1 MFRTLKEAEA
11 CRRQTSPAGT
21 LSQRLNALD
30 NVTWATRKH
39 TAQNGQMRVLTTPGT
54 MSDTPTRSGREQAT
68 RTRLPFLSV
77 SDSLSRNQSLVQRRA
92 EWMWAPSLQTSAV
105 TCHFHLL
112 AHSCAQSSC
121 AFKQRWHL
129 KCVKM
134 IIAAA
139 PEPKKPIPL
148 CFYGTSPSFNILTA
162 DFAVCFCNTRSRWK
176 LFTGIRGHMEKLLL
190 TCLPPHPTHTH
201 TLPSASIY
209 LTRRSSMKSP

>member
-1 MFRTLKEAEA
+1 
-11 CRRQTSPAGT
+11 
-21 LSQRLNALD
+21 
-30 NVTWATRKH
+30 
-39 TAQNGQMRVLTTPGT
+39 

-121 AFKQRWHL
+121 AFKQRWHP

-148 CFYGTSPSFNILTA
+148 CFYGGGGGWNGASPSFNILTA
-162 DFAVCFCNTRSRWK
+162 DFAVRFCNTMVQ
-176 LFTGIRGHMEKLLL
+176 MEIIHRNQGTYGETTFNL
-190 TCLPPHPTHTH
+190 TAPPSH